1 MAVSMTVDGSSD
13 VVKIVVIE
21 GSVVSMLRDVVESIV
36 VAPVEESASTVD
48 DNDGKGGSDVL
59 VDIVAAVEKSDSV
72 AEGEFVVSSAV
83 VNSSSVGVG
92 AAVDG
97 DFVVIKR
104 ASDVDCGVAVVVS
117 ANDSSSSHRS
127 PIVAFGH

>member
-21 GSVVSMLRDVVESIV
+21 GSVVSMLRAVVESIV

-59 VDIVAAVEKSDSV
+59 VYIVAAVEKSD
-72 AEGEFVVSSAV
+72 
-83 VNSSSVGVG
+83 
-92 AAVDG
+92 
-97 DFVVIKR
+97 
-104 ASDVDCGVAVVVS
+104 
-117 ANDSSSSHRS
+117 
-127 PIVAFGH
+127 